1 MKHATRMDKVP
12 FQGPQP
18 GNSYLFT
25 VSTSC
30 LSWWCLYNEISN
42 EMALSTT
49 EMYFLWKVRESEQEG
64 QFINSNHI
72 WWIWHHLQAG
82 RWRGKAIHQQT
93 PHAMSPVS
101 PTSWKVKGEGNW
113 STHAACNESN
123 ITYKLEGGRQFVSQ
137 CHMQW
142 IWCHWLAGRLRR
154 KAICQ
159 PTLHVTNLTPLTC
172 WKVKGE
178 GVTYLALYTFVLIY

>member
-30 LSWWCLYNEISN
+30 LSWRCLYNEISN

-49 EMYFLWKVRESEQEG
+49 EMYFLWKVRESKQEG
-64 QFINSNHI
+64 QFINSNRI

-123 ITYKLEGGRQFVSQ
+123 ITYKLQGEG
-137 CHMQW
+137 
-142 IWCHWLAGRLRR
+142 
-154 KAICQ
+154 KAIDQ
-159 PTLHVTNLTPLTC
+159 PTLHEMNSASLTSC
-172 WKVKGE
+172 KVKGKVSCQPTPHAMNPMSLTSWK
-178 GVTYLALYTFVLIY
+178 GKQ